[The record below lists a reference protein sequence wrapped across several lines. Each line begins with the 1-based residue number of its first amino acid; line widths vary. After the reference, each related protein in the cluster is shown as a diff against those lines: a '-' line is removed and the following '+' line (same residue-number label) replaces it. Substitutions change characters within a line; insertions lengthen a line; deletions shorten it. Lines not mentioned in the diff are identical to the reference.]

1 MRPAPSFFPDRG
13 LKRTVIGLI
22 LSLALVFQISPA
34 EPKTSPPLKVPPP
47 AFGLAAV
54 KQELKNLLKDW
65 KEVEFHV
72 DDVLI
77 RHVSYYIKYYAVEDV
92 DRSNKAIRRS
102 EEYLHH
108 IICLF
113 KKYGL
118 PEDAAFAL
126 PFVES
131 SFNPGARSGAGAVG
145 MFQFLEST
153 ARDYGLKINNNGD
166 DERADV
172 QKAAEACAKYLRNNR
187 RVFASTILSLA
198 GYHHGTKLVT
208 DVLLSYGNE
217 PQRTFGPIFRNKKLG
232 PFSREYI
239 PQCLAA
245 ALIYRHL
252 KQNKLKELQVPRF
265 ESRTLVAKTKVTVLH
280 NEIPGLSDLNPDL
293 GHATS
298 TYDYASTN
306 GYVLLTKLNYPPPGA
321 EIIRTLPP
329 WAQNPEPVPS
339 GSTKVKGLPKTIHY
353 IAQTH
358 NDLPGIA
365 AVFGTSVKAL
375 RFNNRY
381 LAKRRLRPKD
391 IIEIKGM
398 APTTQAING
407 KNKAGSAPLSIKTLE
422 NETLETFCI
431 RAVRTIRLAWPESPW
446 EMGTDL
452 TPELIYYWNHDALGN
467 IQPDTPLEENLSL
480 AIYSDYRWYKSE
492 RGGRFAPDGH
502 QNDAAVDQKHLFH
515 QID

>member
-1 MRPAPSFFPDRG
+1 MLLFSPVRSPLSFFPDTG
-13 LKRTVIGLI
+13 KKRTVIGVILI
-22 LSLALVFQISPA
+22 FALVFQGSLA

-47 AFGLAAV
+47 AFGLTAV
-54 KQELKNLLKDW
+54 KKELKSLLTDW

-72 DDVLI
+72 DDVLV
-77 RHVSYYIKYYAVEDV
+77 RHVSYYIKYYTVEDV
-92 DRSNKAIRRS
+92 VRSNKAIRRS
-102 EEYLHH
+102 EECLHT
-108 IICLF
+108 ITCIF
-113 KKYGL
+113 KKYNL
-118 PEDAAFAL
+118 PEDVAFAL

-131 SFNPGARSGAGAVG
+131 SFNQGARSGAGAVG

-153 ARDYGLKINNNGD
+153 ALDYGLKINNSGE
-166 DERADV
+166 DERTDV
-172 QKAAEACAKYLRNNR
+172 KNAAEACAKYLRNNR

-208 DVLLSYGNE
+208 DVLLSYGDE
-217 PQRTFGPIFRNKKLG
+217 PQREFGPIFRNKKLG

-245 ALIYRHL
+245 ALIYRYL
-252 KQNKLKELQVPRF
+252 KQNRLKVLQVPQF
-265 ESRTLVAKTKVTVLH
+265 ESRTLVSKTKVAALH
-280 NEIPGLSDLNPDL
+280 KEVPGLFGINPDL
-293 GHATS
+293 EHAAS
-298 TYDYASTN
+298 TYAYASTN

-321 EIIRTLPP
+321 EIIRTLPQ

-353 IAQTH
+353 VAQTH

-381 LAKRRLRPKD
+381 LAKRKLRPKD

-398 APTTQAING
+398 APTTQVING
-407 KNKAGSAPLSIKTLE
+407 RNLNPGVPMSIKTLE
-422 NETLETFCI
+422 NETLKTFCQRVI
-431 RAVRTIRLAWPESPW
+431 QTIRLACPESPW

-480 AIYSDYRWYKSE
+480 TIYSDYRWYKSE
-492 RGGRFAPDGH
+492 KGGLAPVVQQG
-502 QNDAAVDQKHLFH
+502 F
-515 QID
+515 